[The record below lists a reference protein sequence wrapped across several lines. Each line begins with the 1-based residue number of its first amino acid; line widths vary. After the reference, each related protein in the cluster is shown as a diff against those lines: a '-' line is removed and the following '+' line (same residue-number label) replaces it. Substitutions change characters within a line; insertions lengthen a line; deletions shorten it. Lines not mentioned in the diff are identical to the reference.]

1 MDDII
6 HTYTIQWKG
15 PFASYEQLK
24 ESCKKRKK
32 RNICTS
38 ILFSFYYFS
47 GNKKWK
53 RGRKFAYFG
62 KHSKFDSITHRLN
75 PKHEHFCQFHEN
87 ENLEIWIGSFANT
100 EYQTDEII
108 DFVVTIFIN
117 SYKDKLNDNDK
128 KTAKPFEDAVRE
140 YFVIVNL
147 WYDINEKPYKSRS
160 LVPFDD
166 VITYEV
172 VKTEDC
178 MALLKRKI
186 KEVYN

>member
-24 ESCKKRKK
+24 ESCKKGRKG
-32 RNICTS
+32 TFAHPG
-38 ILFSFYYFS
+38 LFSFYYFS

-108 DFVVTIFIN
+108 DFVETIFIN

-140 YFVIVNL
+140 SFVIVNL

-172 VKTEDC
+172 DENRRLYGT
-178 MALLKRKI
+178 LKK
-186 KEVYN
+186 KKKGGL